1 MGRFLVQ
8 LFTSECVPPMA
19 GLAGPKEP
27 PTPVCPQTFRDPDW
41 GRGARHPLI

>member
-1 MGRFLVQ
+1 MGCFLVQ

-27 PTPVCPQTFRDPDW
+27 PTPGLSAT
-41 GRGARHPLI
+41 LT